1 MAENKRKKD
10 FLEKTLP
17 KLILAR
23 NADLQDQQVVK
34 CDAKPSSGLD
44 GFMSEIYIVDLWLKN
59 NGADK

>member
-23 NADLQDQQVVK
+23 NEDLKDQQVVK
-34 CDAKPSSGLD
+34 CDAKPSCGLD
-44 GFMSEIYIVDLWLKN
+44 GFMSEIYIMDLWLKN
-59 NGADK
+59 NGVEK